1 MHQPLFR
8 FGAAVLLTLLV
19 TGCETDDGGI
29 TARTQEKA
37 ASYAKLQF
45 WQKNF
50 IAKGVI
56 AESFTPDMVYMAMGH
71 PNKIETKTFPQ
82 GSVELWTYS
91 RYYPNVDAVHG
102 FQFADY
108 SAESVYQPQM
118 AAMQTPTAPG
128 NYANNPFG
136 AKVPTG
142 MDRGGGESIGKTAGP
157 QGGSMEPGALRSYTV
172 IVLFENGAVARI
184 GATQNYN

>member
-1 MHQPLFR
+1 MHKSFIPV
-8 FGAAVLLTLLV
+8 GAALLLALLMS
-19 TGCETDDGGI
+19 GCETDDGGI
-29 TARTQEKA
+29 TARTQEKS

-71 PNKIETKTFPQ
+71 PNKIETKQFPQ
-82 GSVELWTYS
+82 GQVELWTYS

-102 FQFADY
+102 FQFAEY

-118 AAMQTPTAPG
+118 ATMQSASG
-128 NYANNPFG
+128 SYANDPFG
-136 AKVPTG
+136 AKVPMG
-142 MDRGGGESIGKTAGP
+142 MDRGGGESIAKTGGP
-157 QGGSMEPGALRSYTV
+157 QGGSMEPGGLRSYTV
-172 IVLFENGAVARI
+172 MVLFQDGKVARI
-184 GATQNYN
+184 GASQNYN

>member
-1 MHQPLFR
+1 MNKRITPLVM
-8 FGAAVLLTLLV
+8 AILLGGLV
-19 TGCETDDGGI
+19 SGCETDDGGI

-102 FQFADY
+102 FQFAEY

-118 AAMQTPTAPG
+118 PAMQSVPG
-128 NYANNPFG
+128 SNSYDPFG
-136 AKVPTG
+136 PKIPMG
-142 MDRGGGESIGKTAGP
+142 MSPGGGESIAKTAGP

-172 IVLFENGAVARI
+172 LVLFQEGKVVRI
-184 GATQNYN
+184 GASQNYN

>member
-1 MHQPLFR
+1 MNKYFIPI
-8 FGAAVLLTLLV
+8 GAVVLLALLV

-29 TARTQEKA
+29 TARTQEKT
-37 ASYAKLQF
+37 ASYAPLKF
-45 WQKNF
+45 WEKNF

-82 GSVELWTYS
+82 GPIEMWPYS
-91 RYYPNVDAVHG
+91 RYHPNVDAVHG
-102 FQFADY
+102 FQFAEF

-118 AAMQTPTAPG
+118 AAMQSAPG
-128 NYANNPFG
+128 SYANDPFG
-136 AKVPTG
+136 PKIPMG
-142 MDRGGGESIGKTAGP
+142 MSQGGGESIAKTGGP

-172 IVLFENGAVARI
+172 IVLYENGKVARI
-184 GATQNYN
+184 GASQNYN